1 MPGFAKPVAPYSR
14 VEPAAR
20 SRGQRRGI
28 VRCDGRSRAGRL
40 LKHPRKALCDHL
52 GPHASTAQLAIVEHI
67 AFLELRAAL
76 LSQKIIDGTYTN
88 YDSSTHYALIGA
100 LRRCYRE
107 IGIESPTPKLAE
119 LLR

>member
-1 MPGFAKPVAPYSR
+1 MGDHALAGSSR
-14 VEPAAR
+14 TLAR
-20 SRGQRRGI
+20 RSATTS
-28 VRCDGRSRAGRL
+28 GRTAT
-40 LKHPRKALCDHL
+40 
-52 GPHASTAQLAIVEHI
+52 TAQLAIVEHI